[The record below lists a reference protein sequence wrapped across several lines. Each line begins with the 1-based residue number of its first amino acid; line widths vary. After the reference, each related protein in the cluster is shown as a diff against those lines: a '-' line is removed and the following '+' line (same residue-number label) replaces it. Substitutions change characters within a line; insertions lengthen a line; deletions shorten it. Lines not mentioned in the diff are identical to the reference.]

1 MRVPVE
7 QALQGGESDCRNR
20 TLHQMFLMINL
31 GERAGSG
38 LPKIRQGW
46 EMTGGNLNLL
56 DTFEPY
62 DQTRLL
68 MSFGEGEVETGKVT
82 GKVTGKMTG
91 KVLELLAADPH
102 LTIPELA
109 VTLGK
114 SESTIERAIRELR
127 KLGRLQRVGSRKG
140 GYWEVGE

>member
-1 MRVPVE
+1 
-7 QALQGGESDCRNR
+7 
-20 TLHQMFLMINL
+20 
-31 GERAGSG
+31 
-38 LPKIRQGW
+38 
-46 EMTGGNLNLL
+46 
-56 DTFEPY
+56 
-62 DQTRLL
+62 
-68 MSFGEGEVETGKVT
+68 MSFGEGAVETGKVT
-82 GKVTGKMTG
+82 GKVTGKMTGKMTG

>member
-1 MRVPVE
+1 
-7 QALQGGESDCRNR
+7 
-20 TLHQMFLMINL
+20 
-31 GERAGSG
+31 
-38 LPKIRQGW
+38 
-46 EMTGGNLNLL
+46 
-56 DTFEPY
+56 
-62 DQTRLL
+62 
-68 MSFGEGEVETGKVT
+68 MSFGEEAVETGKMT

>member
-1 MRVPVE
+1 
-7 QALQGGESDCRNR
+7 
-20 TLHQMFLMINL
+20 MFLMINL

-62 DQTRLL
+62 GQTRLL
-68 MSFGEGEVETGKVT
+68 MSFGEGAVETGKVT
-82 GKVTGKMTG
+82 GKMMGKMTG
-91 KVLELLAADPH
+91 KVLGLLAADPH

-140 GYWEVGE
+140 G

>member
-1 MRVPVE
+1 
-7 QALQGGESDCRNR
+7 
-20 TLHQMFLMINL
+20 MFLMINL

-68 MSFGEGEVETGKVT
+68 MSFGEGAVETGKV
-82 GKVTGKMTG
+82 TG

-114 SESTIERAIRELR
+114 SEAFLH
-127 KLGRLQRVGSRKG
+127 L
-140 GYWEVGE
+140 